1 MPLKFLQ
8 NLLLSILLLLS
19 TSCSNSP
26 EASESPV
33 DSLEVSEPPA
43 EIPVYTYEVV
53 RTYPHDP
60 QAFTQGLLFADGFL
74 YEGTGLRGSSSLR
87 KVDLESGQVLQLRQ
101 LERKYFGEG
110 IALFGDRLIQLTW
123 NSRVGFVYDRKSF
136 EQLDRFTYLT
146 EGWGLT
152 HDGETLIMSDGTSTL
167 YLLDPRTFEE
177 KGQLQVRRGEKPVV
191 RLNELEY
198 IDGEI
203 YANIWPTDIIAR
215 ISPRSGQVLAWIDLA
230 GLLSADDR
238 RQSVDVLN
246 GIAYD
251 PKEKRFFVTGKWW
264 PKLFE
269 IKLVL
274 R

>member
-1 MPLKFLQ
+1 MPLKFRRDLFIST
-8 NLLLSILLLLS
+8 LLLMTI
-19 TSCSNSP
+19 SCSNSP
-26 EASESPV
+26 EASGSPA
-33 DSLEVSEPPA
+33 DSLEAGEPPA
-43 EIPVYTYEVV
+43 EIPVYTYEII

-74 YEGTGLRGSSSLR
+74 YEGTGLHGSSSLR

-101 LERKYFGEG
+101 LERDYFGEG
-110 IALFGDRLIQLTW
+110 IALFDGRLIQLTW
-123 NSRVGFVYDRKSF
+123 RSRVGFVYDRKSF

-152 HDGETLIMSDGTSTL
+152 HDGEQLIMSDGTSTL

-177 KGQLQVRRGEKPVV
+177 KGQLQVRRGEKPIT

-203 YANIWPTDIIAR
+203 YANIWQSDLIAR
-215 ISPRSGQVLAWIDLA
+215 ISPRSGQVLAWINLA
-230 GLLSADDR
+230 GLLSVDDR
-238 RQSVDVLN
+238 RQPVDVLN

-251 PKEKRFFVTGKWW
+251 PEEKRLFVTGKWW

-269 IKLVL
+269 IKTVL